1 MQPVSCLCSLSPEGP
16 KTVNEIQTSWFG
28 ERWGWKLNGGLSERF
43 WKRKTG
49 SRQCRVCS
57 DYFNTLSVDFRAD
70 RGQRKPS
77 FGICVLR
84 DTALSSSHACK
95 DPSPRVVFAAF
106 LCLLLLI
113 RMESHSQ
120 FMCWR
125 GGPSLWSST
134 QVLLWQQELGLL
146 CHFPN
151 ICFLFALWTY
161 ILVMILKRHTLAFQ
175 LLVLDFKMH
184 LKCIMERKVYS
195 VFLQFSAFH

>member
-1 MQPVSCLCSLSPEGP
+1 MQHVSCLCSLNPEGT
-16 KTVNEIQTSWFG
+16 KNMNEIQTSWFG

-43 WKRKTG
+43 WERKTG

-57 DYFNTLSVDFRAD
+57 DYFNTLSVDFRAGW
-70 RGQRKPS
+70 GQGKPS

-95 DPSPRVVFAAF
+95 ETFPRVVFAAF
-106 LCLLLLI
+106 LWLLLLI

-134 QVLLWQQELGLL
+134 HVLLWQQELGCFAISPTFVFFLL
-146 CHFPN
+146 SEHIF
-151 ICFLFALWTY
+151 
-161 ILVMILKRHTLAFQ
+161 
-175 LLVLDFKMH
+175 
-184 LKCIMERKVYS
+184 
-195 VFLQFSAFH
+195 